1 MKKKILLLAF
11 VLTSIFGLNVSAQ
24 QKSPWTVGTDLY
36 SSYVWRGT
44 KFGLGPAMQPTLK
57 YSTGGF
63 SIGGWGNYCFST
75 SEATEADLFTSY
87 AVALGKSSSLTFNL
101 TDYYFPGA
109 TAPYFTGTSHYFEP
123 QISLGL
129 GKLSLSAAY
138 MFNAEDTY
146 LEAGYAAG
154 PVTIFAGAGNGQ
166 YTKDASF
173 NLCNLGIKTGSA
185 IKISDSFSIPITGA
199 LILNPS
205 TEQFNIVVGLT
216 LANQ

>member
-1 MKKKILLLAF
+1 MKKKIILLAF
-11 VLTSIFGLNVSAQ
+11 ALTSIFAMNVNAQ
-24 QKSPWTVGTDLY
+24 EKSPWTVGTDLY

-44 KFGLGPAMQPTLK
+44 KFGSGPAMQPTLK

-75 SEATEADLFTSY
+75 SEATEADLFATY
-87 AVALGKSSSLTFNL
+87 AIALGKSSSLTFNV
-101 TDYYFPGA
+101 TDYYFPSA
-109 TAPYFTGTSHYFEP
+109 TALYFDGTSHFLEP
-123 QISLGL
+123 QVSLGL

-154 PVTIFAGAGNGQ
+154 PVSIFVGAGNGQ

-173 NLCNLGIKTGSA
+173 NLCNVGIKSGTA
-185 IKISDSFSIPITGA
+185 IKINDHFSIPITGA

-205 TEQFNIVVGLT
+205 TEQFNIVVGIT

>member
-11 VLTSIFGLNVSAQ
+11 VLTSILYINVNAQ
-24 QKSPWTVGTDLY
+24 EKSPWTVGTDLY

-44 KFGLGPAMQPTLK
+44 KFGSGPAMQPTLK
-57 YSTGGF
+57 FSTGGF

-75 SEATEADLFTSY
+75 SEATEADLFASY
-87 AVALGKSSSLTFNL
+87 AVTLGKSSSLTFSV
-101 TDYYFPGA
+101 TDYYFPSA
-109 TAPYFTGTSHYFEP
+109 TALYFDGTSHFFEP
-123 QISLGL
+123 QIGLGL

-154 PVTIFAGAGNGQ
+154 PVSLFVGAGNGQ

-173 NLCNLGIKTGSA
+173 NLCNVGIKSGTA
-185 IKISDSFSIPITGA
+185 IKVNDHFSIPITGA

-205 TEQFNIVVGLT
+205 TEQFNIVVGIT